1 MHSYDGMLAKCQQ
14 IYSEYLNHNSIL
26 SDSGQLI
33 AEVEQMLLN
42 LQPEIHHQI
51 EAGTNTALLEKVQ
64 QDLLD
69 IRKELTVENSSV
81 SGLR

>member
-1 MHSYDGMLAKCQQ
+1 MHSYDGMLANCQH
-14 IYSEYLNHNSIL
+14 IYTEYLNHDSLL

-42 LQPEIHHQI
+42 LQMEINNQS
-51 EAGTNTALLEKVQ
+51 EAGTNTVLLEKVQ

-69 IRKELTVENSSV
+69 IHKALAVENS
-81 SGLR
+81 